1 MISESTMN
9 QETRDF
15 IKKYQNEDVR
25 QLALQTARYPEVD
38 MPFALNQIRGRK
50 VAQTKLPSWAG
61 VEDLIYP
68 PHLSMEQCSSEATAR
83 YKASLLSSGETFV
96 DLTGGFGVDFSFLA
110 RSFRNAV
117 YVERQEHLC
126 ETARHNFPLLGLSAE
141 VVYSDGVE
149 YLHSM
154 NHVSVIFLDPARRNE
169 HGGKTVFL
177 QDCTPDVTALRDEL
191 LEKADTVMVKLS
203 PMLDW
208 HEAVKTLACVSEV
221 HIVSVENEC
230 KELLLV
236 MKRET
241 VEYPTV
247 VCVNLKGDDTEIF
260 KFAEPVVDMSVVKK
274 LPNLKDFNG
283 FFYEPNASVMK
294 AGCFDEIACF
304 FKITPVGKNS
314 HLFVSDHLIEDF
326 PGRKFQI
333 IAVSSMNKKELKDT
347 MGNLNRANIA
357 VRNFPMS
364 AVELRKRLKLKDGGD
379 VYLFGTTTDE
389 GKHLLMVGKRM
400 AC

>member
-1 MISESTMN
+1 MN
-9 QETRDF
+9 QETRCF
-15 IKKYQNEDVR
+15 IKKYQNGDVR
-25 QLALQTARYPEVD
+25 QLALQTARYPSVD
-38 MPFALNQIRGRK
+38 MSFALDQIRGRQM
-50 VAQTKLPSWAG
+50 AQTKLPSWAA
-61 VEDLIYP
+61 VEALVYP

-83 YKASLLSSGETFV
+83 YKTSLLPPGETIV

-126 ETARHNFPLLGLSAE
+126 EVACHNFPLLGLSAE
-141 VVYSDGVE
+141 VICSDGVE

-154 NHVSVIFLDPARRNE
+154 SHVSVVFLDPARRNE
-169 HGGKTVFL
+169 YGGKTVFL
-177 QDCTPDVTALRDEL
+177 QDCTPDVTALKDEL

-236 MKRET
+236 LKKE
-241 VEYPTV
+241 VAEYPNV
-247 VCVNLKGDDTEIF
+247 VCVNLKESGSEIF
-260 KFAEPVVDMSVVKK
+260 RFAEPVGNISMVKP
-274 LPNLKDFNG
+274 LPNLKDFKG
-283 FFYEPNASVMK
+283 FFYEPNVSVMK
-294 AGCFDEIACF
+294 AGCFDEIARF
-304 FKITPVGKNS
+304 FKISPIGKNS
-314 HLFVSDHLIEDF
+314 HLFVSDHLIKDF
-326 PGRKFQI
+326 PGRKFQVT
-333 IAVSSMNKKELKDT
+333 AVSSMNRKELKET
-347 MGNLNRANIA
+347 MGDVARANIA

-379 VYLFGTTTDE
+379 TYVFGTTTDD
-389 GKHLLMVGKRM
+389 GKHLLMVGKRV
-400 AC
+400 C